1 MIGDTLTKRC
11 LLVLR
16 FGLNLSLIFGRVD
29 GRGQGVYNWPSK
41 RED

>member
-16 FGLNLSLIFGRVD
+16 FGLNPSFIWGGVD
-29 GRGQGVYNWPSK
+29 GRGQGVYN
-41 RED
+41 